1 MQISLITTTYNR
13 PEVLKIQLH
22 DIFNQ
27 SVLPDEIIIADDGS
41 IDITRKMISEESKHT
56 HIPIKHVWH
65 EDTGWNVSTIRNK
78 AIAVATGDYIIL
90 VDDHMGLHH
99 NFIKDHLRHS
109 MENIFIQ
116 GSRVMLGENITRK
129 YIDGFRK
136 INIFSR
142 DIENRLKAFYCPV
155 IDIIFAHKTRSL
167 KSTKTCNMSF
177 WKKNALKV
185 NGLNE
190 DFVGWGREDTEFAA
204 RLINS
209 GILRTNIKFSATTY
223 HLYHKRNNNVNKN
236 ININESIL
244 NNTIINKLTRCGN
257 GIDKH
262 IDSQNRNFIV
272 YTYNDRN

>member
-65 EDTGWNVSTIRNK
+65 EDTGWNVATIRNK
-78 AIAVATGDYIIL
+78 AMSVAIGDYIIL
-90 VDDHMGLHH
+90 VDDHMGLHR
-99 NFIKDHLRHS
+99 NFIRDHS
-109 MENIFIQ
+109 KFAVKNIFIQ
-116 GSRVMLGENITRK
+116 GSRVMLGASITKK

-136 INIFSR
+136 INVFSR
-142 DIENRLKAFYCPV
+142 DIENRLKALYCPF
-155 IDIIFAHKTRSL
+155 IDTMFFSKTRSL

-177 WKKNALKV
+177 WKEDALKV

-190 DFVGWGREDTEFAA
+190 DFIGWGREDTEFAA
-204 RLINS
+204 RLINA
-209 GILRTNIKFSATTY
+209 GVLRKNIKFSATTY
-223 HLYHKRNNNVNKN
+223 HLYHQRNNNVNKS
-236 ININESIL
+236 ININENIL
-244 NNTIINKLTRCGN
+244 NNTIKNNLKRCEN
-257 GIDKH
+257 GIDKYL
-262 IDSQNRNFIV
+262 IDKNKKFII
-272 YTYNDRN
+272 YSYND